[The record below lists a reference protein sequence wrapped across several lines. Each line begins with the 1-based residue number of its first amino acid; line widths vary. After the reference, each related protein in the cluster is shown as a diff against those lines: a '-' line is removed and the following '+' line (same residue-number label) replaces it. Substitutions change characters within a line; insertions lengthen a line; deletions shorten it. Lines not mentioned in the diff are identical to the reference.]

1 MPINTSHRTVSLK
14 KKLKHIERSI
24 KSAQLRGF
32 STKKLNNARSQ
43 YIEILKKRG
52 AL

>member
-1 MPINTSHRTVSLK
+1 MSISTSFRTVLLK
-14 KKLKHIERSI
+14 KKLKHIEQSI

-32 STKKLNNARSQ
+32 STKKLYDARSQ